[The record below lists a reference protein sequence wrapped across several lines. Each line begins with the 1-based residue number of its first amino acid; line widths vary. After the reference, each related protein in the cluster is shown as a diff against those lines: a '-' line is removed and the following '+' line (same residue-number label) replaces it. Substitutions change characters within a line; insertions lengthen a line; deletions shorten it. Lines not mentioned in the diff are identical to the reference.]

1 MIYPEFKEYL
11 ENTAGFEI
19 YIQKALD
26 LQQERNSR
34 RSEKKGKKWN
44 GARMEREAYR
54 MWEDVVLSA
63 YEQVKRARVEMK
75 AGTKTWIEFMKE
87 NEFLENFNDGISE
100 MEFE

>member
-19 YIQKALD
+19 YIQKALE
-26 LQQERNSR
+26 LQQDRNSR

-44 GARMEREAYR
+44 NARMEREAYG

-75 AGTKTWIEFMKE
+75 AGTKTWIEFLKE
-87 NEFLENFNDGISE
+87 NEFLETFNDGISE